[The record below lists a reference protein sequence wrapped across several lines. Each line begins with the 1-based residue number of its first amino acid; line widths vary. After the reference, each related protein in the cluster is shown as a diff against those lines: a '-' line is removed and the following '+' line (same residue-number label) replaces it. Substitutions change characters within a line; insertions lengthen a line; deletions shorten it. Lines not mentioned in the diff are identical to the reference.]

1 MNEQNKEINGGMIA
15 YSDQGEG
22 VPVVLLH
29 GFCGSSAYWD
39 EVVPLLAQGCRVIV
53 PDLRGHGGSSARAE
67 QQYSMDDFADDT
79 AALLDALDTGRV
91 VLLGHSLGGYATLA
105 FAEKYPDKL
114 LGFGLIHSTAFPD
127 DEKGKEG
134 RLKSQQTI
142 KQQGLPTFLDGLIP
156 KLFAPAHVETM
167 PEAVRKAKDIG
178 LGTNPEGAVATLEG
192 MRTRPDRNHVL
203 SAAAVP
209 VLLVAGTADQIIP
222 LERAFSVSG
231 ERIEQ
236 KRIDGAGHMSMM
248 EAPGELTKIILD
260 FIGRL

>member
-1 MNEQNKEINGGMIA
+1 MNMQTIPLNGGITA

-67 QQYSMDDFADDT
+67 QVYTMDNFAGDV
-79 AALLDALDTGRV
+79 ASLADALDTERV

-105 FAEKYPDKL
+105 FADKYPDKL

-142 KQQGLPTFLDGLIP
+142 KEQGLPAFVEGLIP
-156 KLFAPAHVETM
+156 KLFAPSHVETM
-167 PEAVRKAKDIG
+167 PEAVRKAKEIG
-178 LGTNPEGAVATLEG
+178 LGTNPEAAVATLEG
-192 MRTRPDRNHVL
+192 MRTRPDRNHIL
-203 SAAAVP
+203 SAAKVP
-209 VLLVAGTADQIIP
+209 VLLAAGTEDQIVP
-222 LERAFSVSG
+222 LERAFSVTG

-236 KRIDGAGHMSMM
+236 KRITGAGHMSMM